1 MPSAAQ
7 PCPRAGRHA
16 RRVTLKLFHE
26 RMGHVNYKDCMRLA
40 EQHGVKLTNTASYVC
55 DVCRSELAKL
65 PKTPITDLASRAAQP
80 L

>member
-1 MPSAAQ
+1 
-7 PCPRAGRHA
+7 
-16 RRVTLKLFHE
+16 
-26 RMGHVNYKDCMRLA
+26 MGHVNYKDCMRLA